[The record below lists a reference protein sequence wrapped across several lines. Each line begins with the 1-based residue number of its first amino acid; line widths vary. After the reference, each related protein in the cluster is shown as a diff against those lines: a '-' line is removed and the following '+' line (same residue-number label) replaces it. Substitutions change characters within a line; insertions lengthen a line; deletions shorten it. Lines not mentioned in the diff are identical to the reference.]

1 MKRKV
6 FPASGGEAFE
16 IEDLE
21 WMQTAAKEAIN
32 GLATVLGTSGTY
44 RISGVVDNGTTISD
58 GWIFHNG
65 ELLRFVGGDSHG
77 TVSIVDEEINTGEGD
92 WEKYATPGLGG
103 SEEISFSSI
112 QSIPLYYKNEADDNT
127 KNNIDASKIRGSKGY
142 TRDEADSYVQ
152 NSIDANYLG
161 GSHYSNFLKKGTT
174 VLKILSINNG
184 EATVALMRKGE
195 DGNYVQIANSY
206 TLSSSE
212 SINVF
217 GDSFGTGEI
226 FELS

>member
-1 MKRKV
+1 MKRKE
-6 FPASGGEAFE
+6 FPSSGGSGLENQ
-16 IEDLE
+16 DLL

-32 GLATVLGTSGTY
+32 GLATLLGTSGTY
-44 RISGVVDNGTTISD
+44 IISGVVDNGTTISD

-77 TVSIVDEEINTGEGD
+77 TVSIIDEEVNVGKGD

-112 QSIPLYYKNEADDNT
+112 QSIPLYYKSEADDNA
-127 KNNIDASKIRGSKGY
+127 KNNIDASK
-142 TRDEADSYVQ
+142 
-152 NSIDANYLG
+152 LG
-161 GSHYSNFLKKGTT
+161 GNMPSSFIMKGITK
-174 VLKILSINNG
+174 LKILSIDNG
-184 EATVALMRKGE
+184 EATVAFVRKGD

-212 SINVF
+212 SINLF
-217 GDSFGTGEI
+217 GDFFNTGEMY
-226 FELS
+226 ELS